1 MPDERVRRHVL
12 AAMARGALPPSLPPK
27 TWGGFGAGER
37 CSGCGRTISSD
48 QLETEFEDS
57 ERRLYHL
64 HIQCFATWEVL
75 TVSRTASEPSLPV
88 SLSGG
93 YSAAGEQS

>member
-1 MPDERVRRHVL
+1 MPDERLRRYVL
-12 AAMARGALPPSLPPK
+12 DAIARGALPPSLPRK

-37 CSGCGRTISSD
+37 CSACGRTIRTD

-57 ERRLYHL
+57 ERRPFHL

-75 TVSRTASEPSLPV
+75 AVSRGASEPSLPV
-88 SLSGG
+88 SLTGG
-93 YSAAGEQS
+93 DSVAGEHS